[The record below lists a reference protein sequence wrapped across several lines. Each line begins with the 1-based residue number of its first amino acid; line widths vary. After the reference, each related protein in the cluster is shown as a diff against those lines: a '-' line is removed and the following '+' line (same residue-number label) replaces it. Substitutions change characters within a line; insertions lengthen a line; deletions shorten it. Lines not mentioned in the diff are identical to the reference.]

1 MNDNVWL
8 NMKKQL
14 MIIGI
19 IVILLTVGLS
29 GCTNTTISDEERIIG
44 TWRCFNDL

>member
-1 MNDNVWL
+1 
-8 NMKKQL
+8 MKKQL

-29 GCTNTTISDEERIIG
+29 RCNESTFKSYEKKIG
-44 TWRCFNDL
+44 EK